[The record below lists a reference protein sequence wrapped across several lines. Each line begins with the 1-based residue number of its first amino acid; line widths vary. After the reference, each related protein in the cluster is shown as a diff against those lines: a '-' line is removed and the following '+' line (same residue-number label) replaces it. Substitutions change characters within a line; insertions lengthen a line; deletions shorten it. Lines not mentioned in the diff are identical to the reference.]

1 MEQALPESKARER
14 LISLFDE
21 DSFVET
27 GKFVGSG
34 GETASVITGYGLIDG
49 ETVYAFS
56 QGISVKGGAVNRA
69 AAAKLVKL

>member
-1 MEQALPESKARER
+1 MARKTLAEMEQALPESKARER

-34 GETASVITGYGLIDG
+34 GETSSVITGYGLID
-49 ETVYAFS
+49 
-56 QGISVKGGAVNRA
+56 
-69 AAAKLVKL
+69 